1 MAKRRRGTYVYRGI
15 VAAFDHNQDA
25 VCNPGGIC
33 GLGLPRARDGRRPSM
48 EGRPL
53 SNHRNGNPAMIRN
66 RAVRRTVAL
75 VLVVLGGLLMML
87 APPIWIGAIPFVLGV
102 LLEVVGIALE
112 HGGGA

>member
-1 MAKRRRGTYVYRGI
+1 
-15 VAAFDHNQDA
+15 
-25 VCNPGGIC
+25 
-33 GLGLPRARDGRRPSM
+33 
-48 EGRPL
+48 
-53 SNHRNGNPAMIRN
+53 MIRN

-87 APPIWIGAIPFVLGV
+87 APPIWIGAIPLALGI